1 MEDFAIRLDR
11 VGKLYQGNPTRL
23 FSLRDKLLLRKKQNK
38 GNWSLKDISLTIDKG
53 ESVAILGDNGSGK
66 STLLKIILGVT
77 SPTEGEVNVNG
88 KIGGLIELGAGFQKE
103 LSGRENIY
111 INGVVLGLKEKE
123 IDNILDEIIAFSELE
138 NHIDKPIK
146 TYSSGM
152 KIRLGFSIAIHVN
165 TDIVLLDE
173 VLAVGDKRF
182 RKKALSA
189 IRSYLKGKTI
199 VFVSHS
205 EHQVR
210 AVCEKAIVL
219 DKGEVVYFG
228 DVDSA
233 LDIYQ
238 NEIVERI
245 ENEVEQKNKKNH
257 QKGTLTTKSV

>member
-1 MEDFAIRLDR
+1 MEDYAIKLTK
-11 VGKLYQGNPTRL
+11 VGKIYKTNRL
-23 FSLRDKLLLRKKQNK
+23 LSTRDKLIFGKTKLNGK
-38 GNWSLKDISLTIDKG
+38 WSLKDISLTINKG

-77 SPTEGEVNVNG
+77 SPTEGEVIVNG

-111 INGVVLGLKEKE
+111 MNGVVLGLKEKE
-123 IDNILDEIIAFSELE
+123 IDEILDEIIEFSELE
-138 NHIDKPIK
+138 DHIDKPIK

-152 KIRLGFSIAIHVN
+152 KVRLGFSIALHVN
-165 TDIVLLDE
+165 SDIVLLDE

-182 RKKALSA
+182 RKKALRA
-189 IRSYLKGKTI
+189 IRSFLKGKTI

-205 EHQVR
+205 AHQVK

-233 LDIYQ
+233 LDLYE
-238 NEIVERI
+238 NEIVERKDKEI
-245 ENEVEQKNKKNH
+245 EQKSEKNS
-257 QKGTLTTKSV
+257 QENSITT